1 MKGMVLQV
9 SLEEKAGAWAVDVVE
24 SGGVSEGARDTD
36 GVALDGG
43 ASVEAGSSWVVDG
56 HVDTSDEVGAGDLGL
71 ERVAVSTYAG

>member
-1 MKGMVLQV
+1 MKGVVLQV

-24 SGGVSEGARDTD
+24 SGGVSEGSRDTD

-43 ASVEAGSSWVVDG
+43 ASVEAGGSWVVDG
-56 HVDTSDEVGAGDLGL
+56 HVDSSDEVGAGDLGL